1 MMGPM
6 YAVAAAVSGLREGP
20 TPAAGVRPTRASGGR
35 VRAAL
40 PVAVMALLC
49 AAWLPVSAQP
59 AAKYESA
66 PRLPGADLV
75 PAALLTGPLHTVA
88 EPVALDGFVGR
99 FDIESRFG
107 QFRVLGANLF
117 AVRVRE
123 LAAIKA
129 LGDVSE
135 SAAFREALARSA
147 QAPVQLIGNAFTNPT
162 GTVENVAT
170 GFGTVLGRVGR
181 FATTSARAVGD
192 AASDMTASAPRTQA
206 QTPAPPAEEPLPP
219 AFTGDPFGFNK
230 ARREWA
236 KELGIDPYTTN
247 PVLRVRLDQ
256 VASATFAGNFAV
268 NTTLGLVVAPLQYAS
283 TFDGVVRDSVWNTP
297 IIDLIAQNERKL
309 QAMGITGRPV
319 RDFFRNRWFTP
330 SVQTALV
337 QAMEQLPHVQGLET
351 VIQAA
356 IAVQGEARARSLVG
370 AVRLL
375 ADYHRQTPIAKI
387 RTSGVVVI
395 GTTHP
400 GDLVVATDL
409 DYVWWNEEAAQ
420 FAARADLKAKNRTLL
435 LTGKASPRVGEE
447 LARAKWNLRAGLR
460 EEVAK

>member
-1 MMGPM
+1 MGQGVD
-6 YAVAAAVSGLREGP
+6 VAAAATGSRDA
-20 TPAAGVRPTRASGGR
+20 TTRAMGVRRTGARRGRRRTALRVVVAS
-35 VRAAL
+35 
-40 PVAVMALLC
+40 LLC
-49 AAWLPVSAQP
+49 AMWLPAGAQ
-59 AAKYESA
+59 ATSRYEAA

-75 PAALLTGPLHTVA
+75 PAALLSGPLHTVA
-88 EPVALDGFVGR
+88 EPIALDGFVGR
-99 FDIESRFG
+99 FDIDSRFG
-107 QFRVLGANLF
+107 QFRVLGADLF

-135 SAAFREALARSA
+135 SAAFQEALARSA
-147 QAPVQLIGNAFTNPT
+147 QAPVQLIGNAFTNPS

-170 GFGTVLGRVGR
+170 GFGTVLGRAGRVATVG
-181 FATTSARAVGD
+181 ARAVGD
-192 AASDMTASAPRTQA
+192 AKSDMVAPASRPAAPSA
-206 QTPAPPAEEPLPP
+206 QPTGEELPP
-219 AFTGDPFGFNK
+219 AFTGDPFGFNR

-256 VASATFAGNFAV
+256 VARATFSGNFAV
-268 NTTLGLVVAPLQYAS
+268 NVTLGLVVAPLQYAT

-297 IIDLIAQNERKL
+297 IVDLIAQNERRL

-330 SVQTALV
+330 TVQTALV
-337 QAMEQLPHVQGLET
+337 QALEQLPHVQGLES
-351 VIQAA
+351 VIQTASA
-356 IAVQGEARARSLVG
+356 LQGEARARSLVG

-375 ADYHRQTPIAKI
+375 ADYHRQTPLAKI
-387 RTSGVVVI
+387 RTSGIVLI

-400 GDLVVATDL
+400 GGLVVATDL

-420 FAARADLKAKNRTLL
+420 FAARADLKAKRRTLL
-435 LTGKASPRVGEE
+435 LTGKASPRASEE
-447 LARAKWNLRAGLR
+447 LARAKWELRTGLR
-460 EEVAK
+460 GEAAK